1 MKNGRDEKNKTN
13 NTLLKAVSIAYPS
26 KNPPIIQQIVQP
38 TTYYPNANTTYCNA
52 SNNYCTNTNYNYNYN
67 NNSSCNVSNNYCST
81 NNTNYYSNNNL
92 NNIPNT
98 CAINDTVCNNNY
110 YSSVNNGQ
118 YQNTNN
124 TSCTYANNYCNYTY
138 NSNYYNNNYNNTQ
151 YCTSSNNYCS
161 NNSYNYNPPTTY
173 YRTNICPIGDIAC
186 NNNYYNSQNP
196 SYQNTN
202 NTSCTYANN
211 YCNYTYNSNYYSNT
225 IINKPDLTIQR
236 LYQNSGDKHIIA
248 EICNQGGDMINA
260 VSIRT
265 SFFANNITTN
275 SYNTLQM
282 AQGQC
287 TSTVVYTTSTELGI
301 NYTGNYPMT
310 VTVDVN
316 NAVDETNESNNVF
329 SQSLFLETLQTQLPD
344 LIVDR
349 IFSNDSTRTLTVR
362 ICNAG
367 ATMLNNTNW
376 TMEIMNTNNNA
387 PMRNIGGNLAQGQ
400 CIDFPN
406 SYLSLSI
413 YQS

>member
-1 MKNGRDEKNKTN
+1 MK
-13 NTLLKAVSIAYPS
+13 SISITYPS
-26 KNPPIIQQIVQP
+26 KNPPVVQQIIQS
-38 TTYYPNANTTYCNA
+38 TTYNPNANTAYCNA
-52 SNNYCTNTNYNYNYN
+52 SNNYCANTNYNYNYN
-67 NNSSCNVSNNYCST
+67 NNSSCNSSNNYCST
-81 NNTNYYSNNNL
+81 NNTNYYSNNST

-118 YQNTNN
+118 YQNTYN
-124 TSCTYANNYCNYTY
+124 TSCTASNNYCNYTY
-138 NSNYYNNNYNNTQ
+138 NSNYYNNNYNNSNYNNTQ
-151 YCTSSNNYCS
+151 YCTASNNYCS
-161 NNSYNYNPPTTY
+161 NNSYNYTAPTTY
-173 YRTNICPIGDIAC
+173 YRTNICPVGDVVC
-186 NNNYYNSQNP
+186 NNNYYNSQN
-196 SYQNTN
+196 SSSQNIY
-202 NTSCTYANN
+202 NTACTVSNN
-211 YCNYTYNSNYYSNT
+211 YCNNTYNSNYYSNT
-225 IINKPDLTIQR
+225 VINKPDITIQR

-248 EICNQGGDMINA
+248 ELCNNGGDMLNA

-301 NYTGNYPMT
+301 NYTGNYPIT

-316 NAVDETNESNNVF
+316 NTIDESNESNNIF

-349 IFSNDSTRTLTVR
+349 IFSNDSMRTLTVR
-362 ICNAG
+362 VCNVG
-367 ATMLNNTNW
+367 ATMFNNMNW

>member
-1 MKNGRDEKNKTN
+1 
-13 NTLLKAVSIAYPS
+13 
-26 KNPPIIQQIVQP
+26 
-38 TTYYPNANTTYCNA
+38 
-52 SNNYCTNTNYNYNYN
+52 
-67 NNSSCNVSNNYCST
+67 
-81 NNTNYYSNNNL
+81 
-92 NNIPNT
+92 
-98 CAINDTVCNNNY
+98 
-110 YSSVNNGQ
+110 
-118 YQNTNN
+118 
-124 TSCTYANNYCNYTY
+124 
-138 NSNYYNNNYNNTQ
+138 
-151 YCTSSNNYCS
+151 
-161 NNSYNYNPPTTY
+161 
-173 YRTNICPIGDIAC
+173 
-186 NNNYYNSQNP
+186 
-196 SYQNTN
+196 
-202 NTSCTYANN
+202 
-211 YCNYTYNSNYYSNT
+211 
-225 IINKPDLTIQR
+225 
-236 LYQNSGDKHIIA
+236 
-248 EICNQGGDMINA
+248 
-260 VSIRT
+260 
-265 SFFANNITTN
+265 
-275 SYNTLQM
+275 M